1 MQNFIFLKHQATPVE
16 KKKKKKKTNPTIIYK
31 IFETAIFR
39 DFFASI
45 NKIFILAGRLDTSL
59 SLHEV

>member
-16 KKKKKKKTNPTIIYK
+16 GKLASKKTNPTIIYK
-31 IFETAIFR
+31 IFETANFR

-45 NKIFILAGRLDTSL
+45 NKIFILAERLDTRL